1 MASRRL
7 AIERRQLRGDVI
19 QLVVRLEE
27 ERHVEHV
34 ERRIDAAEA
43 DGGERAGLQRVE
55 THLAQD
61 RRLVA
66 LRAAAKDGDRH
77 PPAGGLL
84 PLLGHLL
91 QVLVP
96 DGAFGDDSGELDGA
110 NGLGVKPGFEE

>member
-1 MASRRL
+1 MLPRPTAVK
-7 AIERRQLRGDVI
+7 E
-19 QLVVRLEE
+19 
-27 ERHVEHV
+27 
-34 ERRIDAAEA
+34 
-43 DGGERAGLQRVE
+43 AGLQRIE
-55 THLAQD
+55 PHLAQH

-66 LRAAAKDGDRH
+66 LRAAAEDRDRH
-77 PPAGGLL
+77 APAGGLL